1 MTSETQKI
9 ELVETRVEDHLDEDK
24 PIRGQ
29 KYVLLSFI
37 SPEDAIINKDVLYF
51 SKFIESFS
59 NNVKD
64 IFNNIKDKYPESKD
78 LIDNV
83 MENHKYIL
91 DANELNEQYKFF
103 KSVNNED
110 LENKY
115 AEKYGAVTSIRG
127 VKVRGSFETIEEA
140 KIRSEFLKKL
150 GDKFHIYVAEVG
162 CWCAWS
168 PDPEFIN
175 NIEYSN
181 TQLNTLMKEYKQNME
196 DKDALFES
204 RKLNSIQTSIDAQKN
219 QTPVD
224 AINEENEDIT
234 DTTVNLSSIKEV
246 IENVDVWS
254 ERKNEE
260 NK

>member
-1 MTSETQKI
+1 
-9 ELVETRVEDHLDEDK
+9 
-24 PIRGQ
+24 
-29 KYVLLSFI
+29 
-37 SPEDAIINKDVLYF
+37 
-51 SKFIESFS
+51 
-59 NNVKD
+59 
-64 IFNNIKDKYPESKD
+64 
-78 LIDNV
+78 
-83 MENHKYIL
+83 L

-204 RKLNSIQTSIDAQKN
+204 RKLNSIQSSIDAQKN